1 MNGRSLSAAA
11 LDGVKVVEL
20 AGVLAGP
27 SVGMF
32 LAELGASVLKIEN
45 PAGGDVTRGWRSP
58 VEDPHGV
65 SAYFSSINYGKTYR
79 RLSLKNADD
88 LSTVKDLIAAAD
100 VLLVNFKAGD
110 AARYGLTA
118 ELLWLRNPR
127 LIIGAISGFD
137 SDPERAAFDLVLQ
150 AESGFMSM
158 NGASDGDPLK
168 MPVAMVDIL
177 AAHQL
182 KEGILLALLRRT
194 HTGMGADVRVS
205 LEAAAITGLANQA
218 SAYLMTGQVPK
229 RMGSLH
235 PNIAP
240 YGETFAC
247 ADGQWIVLA
256 IGSDRQFAK
265 FCGILGLEGVSNDPR
280 FSTNTQRLANRAA
293 LHQILKAAI
302 HRLDRSRLLGECI
315 DQDIPAAAVRDLE
328 HVFSSSVARRLVR
341 TEQIDGSE
349 TRRVSSV
356 AFQIEEPDRQA
367 RSANVREVP
376 SDGVG

>member
-137 SDPERAAFDLVLQ
+137 SDPEIGRA
-150 AESGFMSM
+150 
-158 NGASDGDPLK
+158 
-168 MPVAMVDIL
+168 
-177 AAHQL
+177 
-182 KEGILLALLRRT
+182 
-194 HTGMGADVRVS
+194 
-205 LEAAAITGLANQA
+205 
-218 SAYLMTGQVPK
+218 
-229 RMGSLH
+229 
-235 PNIAP
+235 
-240 YGETFAC
+240 
-247 ADGQWIVLA
+247 
-256 IGSDRQFAK
+256 
-265 FCGILGLEGVSNDPR
+265 
-280 FSTNTQRLANRAA
+280 
-293 LHQILKAAI
+293 
-302 HRLDRSRLLGECI
+302 
-315 DQDIPAAAVRDLE
+315 
-328 HVFSSSVARRLVR
+328 HV
-341 TEQIDGSE
+341 
-349 TRRVSSV
+349 
-356 AFQIEEPDRQA
+356 
-367 RSANVREVP
+367 
-376 SDGVG
+376 